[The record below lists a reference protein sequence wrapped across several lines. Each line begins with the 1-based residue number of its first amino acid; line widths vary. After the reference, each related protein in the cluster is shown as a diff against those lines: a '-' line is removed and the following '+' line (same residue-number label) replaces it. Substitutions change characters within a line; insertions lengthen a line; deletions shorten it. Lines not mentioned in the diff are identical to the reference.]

1 MAIHIGPHATE
12 PGYDNPLGLLMACHR
27 RVEGFLADQI
37 DVAERAAGGE
47 LSFIDRTVLENA
59 HRYFAEAAP
68 RHTADEE
75 LSLFPHLKLRADAP
89 LLALAAELHAQHA
102 LAEPLHAAVNA
113 AVAQWLAQGVLQ
125 AERVEALVRD
135 LTALQALYHDHI
147 AREDAELFPGAKAC
161 LLPVDLQVI
170 GREMA
175 ARRGVD
181 FDRWRATAAMLSD
194 A

>member
-1 MAIHIGPHATE
+1 MGIHIGRNATE

-27 RVEGFLADQI
+27 RVEGFLADQS
-37 DVAERAAGGE
+37 DVAERVAGGK
-47 LSFIDRTVLENA
+47 LGFIDRTVLEKA
-59 HRYFAEAAP
+59 QQYFAEAAP

-75 LSLFPHLKLRADAP
+75 LSLFPRLQLRADAP
-89 LLALAAELHAQHA
+89 LLALAAELHAQHNE
-102 LAEPLHAAVNA
+102 AEPLHLAVNA
-113 AVAQWLAQGVLQ
+113 ALAQWLAQGALES
-125 AERVEALVRD
+125 ERVEALVRD
-135 LTALQALYHDHI
+135 LTALRALYHVHI

-175 ARRGVD
+175 ARRGID

-194 A
+194 G